1 MYLALLGFGMI
12 VVFMALIMAK
22 KLSPFT
28 SLILIPILFG
38 LLAGYGW
45 DTLSYAMD
53 GIKDVASTF
62 AMMTFAILYFG
73 IMLTAGM
80 FDPMVDKVVSWCKG
94 DPLKVLVGTAV
105 LAAFVSLDGDGTTTV
120 MICCTAMLPIY
131 ERLHIKKIYLA
142 TLIILQNCIMNLIP
156 WGGPTARVMSVMQL
170 DAGEIL
176 APLVPGMVLGALY
189 SVGVSYYLGLK
200 ERKRLGVTKCV
211 ENIVSKVELS
221 EEEAA
226 WKRPKLIFFNLILTA
241 AIIVALVMGLASSA
255 ILFGVGTA
263 IALLVNYPNQKTQ
276 RQVISSV
283 APDMINVVMMV
294 LGAGVLMGVL
304 NGPEGAGM
312 SNAIAELLVSI
323 IPESLGSYFAVIIAF
338 ISAPGTY
345 LLNNDAFYYG
355 VLPPLAATAQAYG
368 FTNLQIGFS
377 APIQRETKMFLG
389 ADNEETAKLT
399 VPMYDFGDWAS
410 RMKAYRKKNHI
421 TQQEL
426 AQLMGVKHFT
436 LRSWEQKQ
444 TKPPYHVWRLH
455 KHLFDN
461 SIKLT

>member
-156 WGGPTARVMSVMQL
+156 WGGPGSSGPRHGTGRSLLGRRQL
-170 DAGEIL
+170 LSGPERAQAPGRHQVRGEYC
-176 APLVPGMVLGALY
+176 VQGGAL
-189 SVGVSYYLGLK
+189 
-200 ERKRLGVTKCV
+200 
-211 ENIVSKVELS
+211 
-221 EEEAA
+221 
-226 WKRPKLIFFNLILTA
+226 
-241 AIIVALVMGLASSA
+241 
-255 ILFGVGTA
+255 
-263 IALLVNYPNQKTQ
+263 
-276 RQVISSV
+276 
-283 APDMINVVMMV
+283 
-294 LGAGVLMGVL
+294 
-304 NGPEGAGM
+304 
-312 SNAIAELLVSI
+312 
-323 IPESLGSYFAVIIAF
+323 
-338 ISAPGTY
+338 
-345 LLNNDAFYYG
+345 
-355 VLPPLAATAQAYG
+355 
-368 FTNLQIGFS
+368 
-377 APIQRETKMFLG
+377 
-389 ADNEETAKLT
+389 
-399 VPMYDFGDWAS
+399 
-410 RMKAYRKKNHI
+410 
-421 TQQEL
+421 
-426 AQLMGVKHFT
+426 
-436 LRSWEQKQ
+436 
-444 TKPPYHVWRLH
+444 
-455 KHLFDN
+455 
-461 SIKLT
+461 

>member
-1 MYLALLGFGMI
+1 MPLALLGFAMI
-12 VVFMALIMAK
+12 VTFMALIMAK

-45 DTLSYAMD
+45 DTLAYAMT

-73 IMLTAGM
+73 VMLTAGM

-120 MICCTAMLPIY
+120 MICCAAMIPIY
-131 ERLHIKKIYLA
+131 DRLKIKKIYLA
-142 TLIILQNCIMNLIP
+142 NLIILMNCIMNLIP
-156 WGGPTARVMSVMQL
+156 WGGPTARVMSVMKL

-176 APLVPGMVLGALY
+176 APLVPGMAVSIVYVLA
-189 SVGVSYYLGLK
+189 VSYYLGLK
-200 ERKRLGVTKCV
+200 ERKRLGVTRDV
-211 ENIVSKVELS
+211 NNAVNKVELS
-221 EEEAA
+221 EEEQA
-226 WKRPKLIFFNLILTA
+226 WKRPKLIWFNLILTV
-241 AIIVALVMGLASSA
+241 AIIVALIKGLASSA

-263 IALLVNYPNQKTQ
+263 IALTVNYPNQKVQ
-276 RQVISSV
+276 RKVISSL

-304 NGPEGAGM
+304 NGPEDAGM
-312 SNAIAELLVSI
+312 SAAIAQFLVSV
-323 IPESLGSYFAVIIAF
+323 IPESLGRYFAIIIAF

-355 VLPPLAATAQAYG
+355 VLPPLAATAEAYG
-368 FTNLQIGFS
+368 FTNLQVGF
-377 APIQRETKMFLG
+377 A
-389 ADNEETAKLT
+389 A
-399 VPMYDFGDWAS
+399 
-410 RMKAYRKKNHI
+410 
-421 TQQEL
+421 
-426 AQLMGVKHFT
+426 LMGQAFHFLSPLVPFIYLLMDQTQIT
-436 LRSWEQKQ
+436 LGEYQGYIFRWCIGIFVIFMVMGMVLGYL
-444 TKPPYHVWRLH
+444 PIL
-455 KHLFDN
+455 
-461 SIKLT
+461 